1 MKLIW
6 PWLWTLGGCKTIE
19 MGDYAPDPNH
29 PPTMVEDTGDSF
41 DPNAPIDCDAEP
53 ELNWINFGKGFLV
66 QSCQGCHYSEAP
78 YRYGAPEDIIF
89 DDVDDVWDQ
98 RGIVLA
104 VSAGVM
110 PSMPPNGG
118 TTEMERRMLEIWLS
132 CAPPGT

>member
-1 MKLIW
+1 MKYAALA
-6 PWLWTLGGCKTIE
+6 LGVLVGCKTIH

-29 PPTMVEDTGDSF
+29 PPEIVEDTGDGV
-41 DPNAPIDCDAEP
+41 DPNAPINCDEEP
-53 ELNWINFGKGFLV
+53 TVNWINFGKGFFV

-98 RGIVLA
+98 KGIVLA
-104 VSAGVM
+104 VSAGPM

-118 TTEMERRMLEIWLS
+118 TTDMERRMLEIWLT
-132 CAPPGT
+132 CASPGS